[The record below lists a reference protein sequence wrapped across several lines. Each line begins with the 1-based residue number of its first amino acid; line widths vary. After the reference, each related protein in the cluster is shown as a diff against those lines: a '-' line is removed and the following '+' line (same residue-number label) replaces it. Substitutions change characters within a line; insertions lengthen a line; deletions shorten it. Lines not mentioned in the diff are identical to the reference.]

1 MDNSLQ
7 QENDNSLR
15 GRILNNS
22 SLKVTYSLRVDKLLY
37 WKPEHITLSLN
48 KQIEKE
54 LTKVNFWGMHYKVDI
69 FSYLRYEDCKLE
81 ISMIWKYSAIT
92 MATASVS

>member
-22 SLKVTYSLRVDKLLY
+22 SFKVTYSLRVDKLLH

-54 LTKVNFWGMHYKVDI
+54 LTKVHF
-69 FSYLRYEDCKLE
+69 
-81 ISMIWKYSAIT
+81 
-92 MATASVS
+92 